1 MGLITCNKHLAGSSL
16 VYVATDFLEHWWP
29 QGPFCSV
36 NFVPTELCTAEQF
49 QLECWAK
56 NFRILQL
63 FKVSFITPK
72 PWPSQSPLMHRISSD
87 CMRHTSQLTTN
98 TIHFIPSTSHLTHF
112 RTLRDR
118 KFSKMN
124 PLCASYWVLC
134 PSTSPTVGGCYYTY
148 NSTMHGPG
156 KGRHER

>member
-56 NFRILQL
+56 KLSNPPAFQSKLYQPQTLTI
-63 FKVSFITPK
+63 S
-72 PWPSQSPLMHRISSD
+72 SPLMFRISSN
-87 CMRHTSQLTTN
+87 CMHHTSHLTTK

-124 PLCASYWVLC
+124 PLCARYWVLC